1 MFTIEKGQTID
12 FRGPK
17 IPSYIVEPRETA
29 HKLADNLYA
38 KTEVSVTK
46 ELSIK
51 TKAPTRQ
58 TRKVLNLNK
67 LKRIRNATHQE
78 G

>member
-1 MFTIEKGQTID
+1 MFTIEKGQTVD

-17 IPSYIVEPRETA
+17 IPSYIIETKETA

-46 ELSIK
+46 ELPDK
-51 TKAPTRQ
+51 TKVPTKQ
-58 TRKVLNLNK
+58 TGKVLNLNK

>member
-1 MFTIEKGQTID
+1 MFTIEKGQTVD

-17 IPSYIVEPRETA
+17 IPSYIAETKETA

-38 KTEVSVTK
+38 KIEVSVTK
-46 ELSIK
+46 ELPVG
-51 TKAPTRQ
+51 TKAPTKQ